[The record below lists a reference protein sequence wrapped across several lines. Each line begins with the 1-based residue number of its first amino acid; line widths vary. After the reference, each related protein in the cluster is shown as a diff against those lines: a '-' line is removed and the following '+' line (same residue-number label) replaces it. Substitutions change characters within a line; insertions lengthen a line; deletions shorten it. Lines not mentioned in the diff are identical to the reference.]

1 MFIMNWQAVRSLTIV
16 QVGALLALLIVA
28 VMPNFGL
35 KYGASPALP
44 ALLLA
49 FLGGWLLWKE
59 RARLFEAPAARR
71 LTLVFALLLLPVLI
85 SIPES
90 YRPRVSAS
98 VAGMLVVYYLTGL
111 ALVRVLRG
119 DAERAWLAKWIL
131 VVLAFWIADSVIQ
144 YLFGVDLFGV
154 PRGADQRVLGP
165 FYNSLRQPLLIALLL
180 PVALWVLQRRGALPA
195 MLFLVAAG
203 FIATLGAVRMV
214 LVMLVLVAAAFYL
227 RLPRWR
233 FKWVAMVLALIA
245 VLVAIGLTPALK
257 ERMTR
262 FTEIREL
269 NFATIDRLLSYRA
282 MIWETA
288 GHMLVARPLHGVGV
302 GGFEKAYPDYAT
314 RPDDPFRDG
323 TARVHH
329 AHQVYVAF
337 AAEAGLPGLLGLIA
351 ALALG
356 VKWYRGA
363 PPARRDQAWPYA
375 LGLFVY
381 FFPINTQPP
390 LYHGNWLFPLILL
403 LFAAMLAA
411 LDEPALGASPPERV

>member
-1 MFIMNWQAVRSLTIV
+1 MNWQVVRNLTVV
-16 QVGALLALLIVA
+16 QVGTLLALLIVA

-44 ALLLA
+44 AVLLA
-49 FLGGWLLWKE
+49 FAGLWLLWKE
-59 RARLFEAPAARR
+59 RARLFDAPAARR

-85 SIPES
+85 SISGS
-90 YRPRVSAS
+90 YRPRFSAS
-98 VAGMLVVYYLTGL
+98 VAGMLVVYYVAGL

-131 VVLAFWIADSVIQ
+131 VVLAFWIADSMIQ
-144 YLFGVDLFGV
+144 YLLGVDLFGV

-195 MLFLVAAG
+195 MLFLAIAV
-203 FIATLGAVRMV
+203 FIAALGAVRGV
-214 LVMLVLVAAAFYL
+214 LVMLLVVGAGFNL
-227 RLPRWR
+227 GLPRWR
-233 FKWVAMVLALIA
+233 LKFPALLVVLGV
-245 VLVAIGLTPALK
+245 VLVAVTLTPASTLK
-257 ERMTR
+257 ERMSR
-262 FTEIREL
+262 LGDSPEL
-269 NFATIDRLLSYRA
+269 NFEFVDRLLSYRA
-282 MIWETA
+282 TIWETA
-288 GHMLVARPLHGVGV
+288 GHMLVARPLNGVGA
-302 GGFEKAYPDYAT
+302 GGFERAYPDFAT

-323 TARVHH
+323 KARVHH

-375 LGLFVY
+375 FGLFVY

-411 LDEPALGASPPERV
+411 LDEPALGARPPERV